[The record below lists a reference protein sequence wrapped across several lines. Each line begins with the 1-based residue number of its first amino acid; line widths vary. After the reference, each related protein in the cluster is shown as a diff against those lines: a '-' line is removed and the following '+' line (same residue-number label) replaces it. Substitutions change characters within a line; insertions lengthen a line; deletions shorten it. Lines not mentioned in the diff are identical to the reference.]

1 MFYVIKRKPN
11 SDEMLE
17 QVRFKTFSDA
27 MDFYTTYNYDEIVTR
42 DENGY
47 ICDTLVSR
55 QREYEN
61 D

>member
-1 MFYVIKRKPN
+1 MYYVIKRKPN

-27 MDFYTTYNYDEIVTR
+27 MDFYTTYNYDEIATR

-55 QREYEN
+55 QRSEK
-61 D
+61 

>member
-1 MFYVIKRKPN
+1 MYYVIKRKPN

-42 DENGY
+42 DANGY

-55 QREYEN
+55 QRSVQ
-61 D
+61 